1 MNTESRAPGAVRR
14 EAGRIL
20 AALLVFAAG
29 LYAAPKAAAAF
40 KNVQAGTEAPA
51 FRLPDLAGNEVSL
64 ESFQGDNAVLVVFW
78 ATWSARSLEEL
89 RDVQKL
95 VAEYG
100 PKGLKAVAVNV
111 EHEHATGDDLRMIR
125 EKVAPLNLTYP
136 VLLDKGLD
144 TFRNYGVVAVPSTGV
159 LARGNVLRDAFNGY
173 PTFVFLEL
181 KGQVEDLLGL
191 RPREAASAA
200 AKPDTAHKPT
210 RTALLNYNLGR
221 RLFAFGMP
229 DKAEPKLRGA
239 AAADPKWAAP
249 NVLLGEL
256 LLSRSKKDPGK
267 VAEAKKSF
275 EAAVAAEEG
284 NVVAR
289 TGLARVYWR
298 MGQAADAEREV
309 GAALAKSAT
318 YPPAMLLKA
327 SILAR
332 KGDVPAAGT
341 LIREAI
347 ELNPRDPETHALAG
361 RAWEEA
367 KDLAKAAAMYRKAFE
382 LNGER

>member
-1 MNTESRAPGAVRR
+1 MNKESRPPGAVWR
-14 EAGRIL
+14 ETGRIL
-20 AALLVFAAG
+20 AAALVFAAG

-51 FRLPDLAGNEVSL
+51 FRLADLAGNEVSL
-64 ESFQGDNAVLVVFW
+64 ESFKGDNAVLVVFW

-111 EHEHATGDDLRMIR
+111 EHEHANGDDLRMIR
-125 EKVAPLNLTYP
+125 DTVAPLNLTYP
-136 VLLDKGLD
+136 VLIDKGLD

-181 KGQVEDLLGL
+181 KGQVEELLGL
-191 RPREAASAA
+191 RPKEAAAA
-200 AKPDTAHKPT
+200 VQKLGTAHKPT

-229 DKAEPKLRGA
+229 DKAEPKLRSA
-239 AAADPKWAAP
+239 AAADPGWAAP
-249 NVLLGEL
+249 HVLLGEV
-256 LLSRSKKDPGK
+256 LLSRAKKDPAK
-267 VAEAKKSF
+267 VAEARKEF

-284 NVVAR
+284 NPVAR

-309 GAALAKSAT
+309 AAALGKSAA
-318 YPPAMLLKA
+318 YPPALLLKA

-332 KGDVPAAGT
+332 KGDVPAAEV

-347 ELNPRDPETHALAG
+347 DLNPRDPQTHALAG
-361 RAWEEA
+361 RAFEEA
-367 KDLAKAAAMYRKAFE
+367 KDLVKAAAMYRKAFE
-382 LNGER
+382 LNGEH

>member
-1 MNTESRAPGAVRR
+1 MRR
-14 EAGRIL
+14 VGTVGKVA
-20 AALLVFAAG
+20 AALLVFAFG

-40 KNVQAGTEAPA
+40 RNVQAGTEAPA
-51 FRLPDLAGNEVSL
+51 FRLADLSGNEVSL
-64 ESFQGDNAVLVVFW
+64 DSFRGDNAVLVVFW
-78 ATWSARSLEEL
+78 ATWSARSLDEL

-95 VAEYG
+95 VAEFG

-111 EHEHATGDDLRMIR
+111 EHEHATDDDLRTIR
-125 EKVAPLNLTYP
+125 EKAASLNLTYP

-159 LARGNVLRDAFNGY
+159 LSRGNVLREVFNGY
-173 PTFVFLEL
+173 PSFVFLDL
-181 KGQVEDLLGL
+181 KARVEDLLGL
-191 RPREAASAA
+191 RPKEAAVA
-200 AKPDTAHKPT
+200 AKADTSHKPT
-210 RTALLNYNLGR
+210 RPALLNYNLGR

-229 DKAEPKLRGA
+229 DKAEPKLRSA

-249 NVLLGEL
+249 NVLLGEV

-267 VAEAKKSF
+267 VAEARKAF
-275 EAAVAAEEG
+275 EAAVASEEG

-289 TGLARVYWR
+289 TGLARVYWSS
-298 MGQAADAEREV
+298 GQAADAEREV
-309 GAALAKSAT
+309 DAALKRNAG

-332 KGDVPAAGT
+332 KGDVPGAEK

-347 ELNPRDPETHALAG
+347 ELNPRDPATHALAG
-361 RAWEEA
+361 RAYEEA
-367 KDLAKAAAMYRKAFE
+367 KDLVKAAAMYRKAWE
-382 LNGER
+382 LNGEH

>member
-1 MNTESRAPGAVRR
+1 MKTESSLPVAARCKT
-14 EAGRIL
+14 GRLL
-20 AALLVFAAG
+20 AALLVFACG

-51 FRLPDLAGNEVSL
+51 FQLADLSGTEVSL
-64 ESFQGDNAVLVVFW
+64 ESFKGDNAVLVVFW

-111 EHEHATGDDLRMIR
+111 EHEHATDDDLRMIK
-125 EKVAPLNLTYP
+125 EKVASLNLSYP

-159 LARGNVLRDAFNGY
+159 LARGNLLRDAFNGY
-173 PTFVFLEL
+173 PSFVFLDL
-181 KGQVEDLLGL
+181 KGQVEELLGL
-191 RPREAASAA
+191 RPKAAAAA
-200 AKPDTAHKPT
+200 AKPDASHKPT

-221 RLFAFGMP
+221 RLYAFGMA
-229 DKAEPKLRGA
+229 DKAEPKLRSA

-249 NVLLGEL
+249 NVLLGEV
-256 LLSRSKKDPGK
+256 LLSRSAKDPGK
-267 VAEAKKSF
+267 VAEAKKAF
-275 EAAVAAEEG
+275 EAAVASEEG

-298 MGQAADAEREV
+298 SGQAADAEREAD
-309 GAALAKSAT
+309 AALKRGAT
-318 YPPAMLLKA
+318 YPPALLLKA

-332 KGDVPAAGT
+332 KGDVPGAEK

-347 ELNPRDPETHALAG
+347 ELNPRDPSAHALAG
-361 RAWEEA
+361 RAYEEA
-367 KDLAKAAAMYRKAFE
+367 KDPAKAAAMYRKAFQ
-382 LNGER
+382 LNGE

>member
-1 MNTESRAPGAVRR
+1 MTGKFA
-14 EAGRIL
+14 
-20 AALLVFAAG
+20 AALLVFAVC
-29 LYAAPKAAAAF
+29 LYSSPKAAAAF
-40 KNVQAGTEAPA
+40 KNVQTGAEAPA
-51 FRLPDLAGNEVSL
+51 FRLADLSGNEVSL
-64 ESFQGDNAVLVVFW
+64 ETFKGDNAVILVFW

-111 EHEHATGDDLRMIR
+111 EHEHSTDDDLRLIR
-125 EKVAPLNLTYP
+125 EKAASLNLTYP

-144 TFRNYGVVAVPSTGV
+144 TFRNYGVVAVPSTGT
-159 LARGNVLRDAFNGY
+159 LGRGNVLRDAFNGY
-173 PTFVFLEL
+173 PSFVFLEL
-181 KGQVEDLLGL
+181 KGQIEDLLGL
-191 RPREAASAA
+191 RPKESAVT
-200 AKPDTAHKPT
+200 AKADTSHKPN
-210 RTALLNYNLGR
+210 RAALLNYNLGR

-229 DKAEPKLRGA
+229 DKAEPKLNSA

-249 NVLLGEL
+249 NVLLGEV

-267 VAEAKKSF
+267 VAEAKKAF
-275 EAAVAAEEG
+275 EAAVASEEG

-298 MGQAADAEREV
+298 SGQGAEAEREAD
-309 GAALAKSAT
+309 AALKRSAT
-318 YPPAMLLKA
+318 YPPALLLKA

-332 KGDVPAAGT
+332 KGDVPGAEK

-347 ELNPRDPETHALAG
+347 ELNPKDLSTHALAG
-361 RAWEEA
+361 RAYEEA
-367 KDLAKAAAMYRKAFE
+367 KDLVKAAAMYRKAWE
-382 LNGER
+382 LGGDH